1 VNAHHRL
8 RILSLEDDPNDME
21 LIQAAL
27 ETEGLAIEMARV
39 DTQTAFRASLEKGGI
54 DLILADYTLPSFD
67 GLSALRLA
75 KSTCPEVPFIFVS
88 GTLGEEVAIEALKI
102 GATDYV
108 LKTKLSRLA
117 PSVLRALRE
126 ASVRAERKQAEQALR
141 RSEAFLAEAQGLSR
155 TGSFGWNVQTGEVL
169 WSAETYRIFD
179 CEPGTTLTVE
189 LIVERT
195 HPNDRDRLRYVFEH
209 APADGGGDFDI
220 EHRLI
225 SGDGSIKHVRVVARI
240 LRSEELEGVQIV
252 GAVTDVTDAKRA
264 EEALRRSESYLADA
278 QKLTHTGSWAY
289 DVATRKGIHWSI
301 ENFRLLGF
309 DPESGVPPHEEF
321 LQRIHSE
328 DRENYSQ
335 IFDHAIVH
343 QEPNLDF
350 EYRVV
355 LPNGE
360 IKHIHSVGHP
370 VFDATGNFCEYV
382 GTAVDVT
389 AQHEARAALEK
400 AFQEIKT
407 LKDQL
412 YKENIALREEIVRTS
427 MFEEIVGESPALRT
441 VLARVTK
448 VAPTDSTVLI
458 TGETGTGKEL
468 IARAIHKRSQRAA
481 RAFVSVNCAA
491 IPTSL
496 ISSELFG
503 HEKGAF
509 TGATQRRLGRFE
521 LAEGGTLFLDE
532 IGELPPETQ
541 IALLRVLQEREF
553 ERVGGTK
560 VIRAN
565 VRVIAATNR
574 NLQASIDSGTF
585 RGDLYYRFNVFPIQ
599 MPALRER
606 REDIP
611 LLVEYFIDRYSS
623 KTGKKIRRIEKLT
636 LDRLRQY
643 AWSGNIRELQ
653 NVVERSVILCESETF
668 AVDESWLSGAMDQS
682 NRASQTL
689 LKIPPSE
696 ERKAIEAALADAQGR
711 VSGPSGAAARLGIPP
726 STLDSKIRTLN
737 INKHRF
743 RTT

>member
-1 VNAHHRL
+1 MSTSHRL
-8 RILSLEDDPNDME
+8 RILSLEDDPNDTE
-21 LIQAAL
+21 LIQASL
-27 ETEGLAIEMARV
+27 ETEGIDCVVTRV
-39 DTQTAFRASLEKGGI
+39 DTQAAFSASLEQGGI
-54 DLILADYTLPSFD
+54 DLILADYKLPSFD
-67 GLSALRLA
+67 GLSALKLA
-75 KSTCPEVPFIFVS
+75 TSISPEVPFLFVS

-108 LKTKLSRLA
+108 LKTRLSRLA

-126 ASVRAERKQAEQALR
+126 ADGRTERKRTEKALS
-141 RSEAFLAEAQGLSR
+141 RSETFLAEAQRLSR
-155 TGSFGWNVQTGEVL
+155 TGSFGWNIRTREVF
-169 WSAETYRIFD
+169 WSAETYRVFE
-179 CEPGTTLTVE
+179 CEPGTTPSVE
-189 LIVERT
+189 LVVERT
-195 HPNDRDRLRYVFEH
+195 HPEDRERLQHVFEH
-209 APADGGGDFDI
+209 ASETGDFDI

-225 SGDGSIKHVRVVARI
+225 SDDGSIKHVRVVARVI
-240 LRSEELEGVQIV
+240 RGDEPEDLQIV
-252 GAVTDVTDAKRA
+252 GAVTDVTEAKRA
-264 EEALRRSESYLADA
+264 QDALRRSEGYLADA
-278 QKLTHTGSWAY
+278 QRLTRTGSWAY
-289 DVATRKGIHWSI
+289 DVATRRGIHWSQ

-309 DPESGVPPHEEF
+309 DPKEGVPPHDKF
-321 LQRIHSE
+321 FQRIHP
-328 DRENYSQ
+328 DDQENYSNA
-335 IFDHAIVH
+335 FESAITH
-343 QEPNLDF
+343 QQPDLDL

-360 IKHIHSVGHP
+360 TRYVHSVGHP
-370 VFDATGNFCEYV
+370 VFDNSGNFSEYI
-382 GTAVDVT
+382 GTAMDVT
-389 AQHEARAALEK
+389 EQHNARAALET
-400 AFQEIKT
+400 AFQEIQT

-412 YKENIALREEIVRTS
+412 YKENIALREEIVQTS
-427 MFEEIVGESPALRT
+427 MFEEIVGESPALRA

-468 IARAIHKRSQRAA
+468 IARAIHKRSQRSA

-491 IPTSL
+491 IPASL

-509 TGATQRRLGRFE
+509 TGAMQRRLGRFE

-553 ERVGGTK
+553 ERVGGSK

-574 NLQASIDSGTF
+574 DLQGLIDAGTF
-585 RGDLYYRFNVFPIQ
+585 RGDLYYRFNVFPIE
-599 MPALRER
+599 MPSLRQR

-611 LLVEYFIDRYSS
+611 LLVEYFIDRYSA
-623 KTGKKIRRIEKLT
+623 KTGKKIRSIDKST

-643 AWSGNIRELQ
+643 AWPGNIRELQ
-653 NVVERSVILCESETF
+653 NVVERSVILGESEIFT
-668 AVDESWLSGAMDQS
+668 VDGSWLSGGVEQPD
-682 NRASQTL
+682 RAGPTL
-689 LKIPPSE
+689 LKIPPSQE
-696 ERKAIEAALADAQGR
+696 KRAIEAALAEAHGR

-726 STLDSKIRTLN
+726 STLDSKIKTLN

-743 RTT
+743 TTN